1 MNVAWLRSLR
11 GRLFAGILATVLVAV
26 AISLAIGITLTR
38 GAVRDSNADQLSR
51 EADLFSGAAATS
63 GRPALGIQFLEALP
77 PGAPP
82 GPIAE
87 AIPFERPIPGAGEP
101 NSGAVPAAPPGGD
114 VFAAGGDSR
123 PAPRVISLD
132 EASQV
137 LPESAIDS
145 LEDGGEAD
153 GQVEIGGEDRLF
165 AARAIETAATES
177 SAGGAAE
184 AQEMI
189 FLLTRSASV
198 AGEDFQPYLGGLLL
212 ASGLAGLLAAL
223 AAALLARRLSAP
235 IQRVSAASRE
245 LADGRRP
252 EPLAEDGPEELAT
265 LARSFNEMTAQ
276 LERAREAERSVL
288 LSVSHELRT
297 PLTAIRGYAEAV
309 EDKTVG
315 AGVGARVIAAEAG
328 RLERLVQD
336 LLALARLEQGV
347 LGFRRE
353 PFELGGIAEAARSR
367 LALTAAED
375 GVEVVVEGPGG
386 SALADP
392 DRALQVV
399 SNLIENAVRVSPRGA
414 TVRVEVAPASV
425 TVADSGPG
433 IAAEDIPHAFDRF
446 HLRDRGG
453 AANGDGSGI
462 GLAIVRELTEGM
474 GGTVE
479 LASEVGVGAAFTVRL
494 PSEPGASRTPAA

>member
-1 MNVAWLRSLR
+1 MLRTLR
-11 GRLFAGILATVLVAV
+11 GRLFAAILATVLVAV

-51 EADLFSGAAATS
+51 EADLFSSAATVG
-63 GRPALGIQFLEALP
+63 GRPGLGIEFLQALP
-77 PGAPP
+77 PGAGPP
-82 GPIAE
+82 AIDE
-87 AIPFERPIPGAGEP
+87 AVPFEPPVPPSGELGAGELP
-101 NSGAVPAAPPGGD
+101 APPPPGD
-114 VFAAGGDSR
+114 VLAPAEGSR
-123 PAPRVISLD
+123 RLPRVISFE
-132 EASQV
+132 EAAGL
-137 LPESAIDS
+137 LPESAIES
-145 LEDGGEAD
+145 LEQDGEAD
-153 GQVEIGGEDRLF
+153 GQAEIAGEDRLF
-165 AARAIETAATES
+165 AARALDAEDAVN
-177 SAGGAAE
+177 GGATGGEQAV
-184 AQEMI
+184 
-189 FLLTRSASV
+189 FLLTRTASV
-198 AGEDFQPYLGGLLL
+198 AGEDFEPYLGGLL
-212 ASGLAGLLAAL
+212 AAGALAGLLAAV

-245 LADGRRP
+245 LAEGHRP
-252 EPLAEDGPEELAT
+252 EPLSEDGPEELAT

-309 EDKTVG
+309 EDRTV
-315 AGVGARVIAAEAG
+315 AAREGARVIVAEAG

-347 LGFRRE
+347 LGFRSE
-353 PFELGGIAEAARSR
+353 AVELRGVAESARRR
-367 LALTAAED
+367 LALTAAEN
-375 GVEVVVEGPGG
+375 GVDVIVDGPGG
-386 SALADP
+386 VVLADP

-433 IAAEDIPHAFDRF
+433 IAAEDIPRAFDRF
-446 HLRDRGG
+446 HLRDRGA

-479 LASEVGVGAAFTVRL
+479 LESDLGSGAAFKVRL
-494 PSEPGASRTPAA
+494 PSA